1 MAGYHGLP
9 EETAAR
15 MGDGWYRTGDVF
27 DRTTDGWHY
36 FVGRAD
42 DMFVSSG
49 ENVHPGEIEGMLE
62 RHPDIHQAAVVP
74 VGDRIRGAVPVAF
87 VVPVRGRTPG
97 IDEIRRTLEHG
108 PSYGRPRHVELVEE
122 LPLAGTE
129 KIDRRELTRRAEA
142 RFGE

>member
-1 MAGYHGLP
+1 
-9 EETAAR
+9 

-49 ENVHPGEIEGMLE
+49 ENVYPGEIEGMLE
-62 RHPDIHQAAVVP
+62 RIPTSTRPRSCRWGTASGGRSRSPSSCPCGAARP
-74 VGDRIRGAVPVAF
+74 ASTRS
-87 VVPVRGRTPG
+87 GRT
-97 IDEIRRTLEHG
+97 RVEHG
-108 PSYGRPRHVELVEE
+108 PSYARPRHVELVEE